1 MTYII
6 CLRVEHKFPFL
17 WSNEQEK
24 LMTRE
29 RKRKKEREKAQGRW
43 WRKIWNVFRICDFAV
58 ECACALFR
66 LVFDHPSVQEGGKR
80 RETKKQPIG
89 KILFNIIYLLVHSL
103 MERKDYFE
111 VASWNTC
118 LLTSFIWHASFVA
131 ARLAFFTRIKHD

>member
-29 RKRKKEREKAQGRW
+29 RKRKKERESTRQMMTKNLKRVSHL
-43 WRKIWNVFRICDFAV
+43 RFRSRVRVCSV
-58 ECACALFR
+58 SPC
-66 LVFDHPSVQEGGKR
+66 VQEGGKR

-111 VASWNTC
+111 VAS
-118 LLTSFIWHASFVA
+118 
-131 ARLAFFTRIKHD
+131 